1 MWRFLPGCLVY
12 LPTVSEDAE
21 AGSIEAT
28 AGESDVLNPSWIG
41 DQIMDALD
49 PVYFA
54 RTLIG
59 AGIKAAANPVGVGTA
74 FLNAAFSAVKV
85 GAATLAR
92 ATNTAGTDAP
102 IPIQPQPKDHRWS
115 SPAWKENPYFFG
127 VQQSYLLTRNLVD
140 DLIDAADLDEAEDRK
155 AKFAASFTFDALSPT
170 NMLLTNPDALS
181 KAVATNGASVAR
193 GVANMLDDLRH
204 NDGWPSKVDDSE
216 FEPGV
221 NMAMTPGKVVYRS
234 DLIELIQY
242 EPQTEQTYEIPL
254 LFCPPWIN
262 KYYIMDLAP
271 KKSLIEWAVQHGHTC
286 FAISYR
292 NPDGSMSDTTFED
305 YLCQGPLDALRV
317 VREITGAEQANT
329 LNVCL
334 GGTLTAIAMAYGA
347 ATGEQPIHTA
357 TFLNTLTDFSDPGVL
372 GAFTDEPTVAGL
384 ERKMADQGYLEAS
397 EMARTFDA
405 IRSKDL
411 IFQYVVNNWLMGED
425 PPAFDLLAWN
435 NDSTRMPARMHSS
448 YLRRCYLGNQFA
460 NDTFDIDGTVLH
472 PSDVKQDT
480 YVLSAID
487 DHIVPWTAAYRTATL
502 LGGHS
507 RFVLSTSGHIAGIV
521 NPPSPKAR
529 HWTNDHIVD
538 DPQRWL
544 EAADQHQEAWWEDWT
559 RWLTDRAGK
568 KAAAPKKLGSKDYPP
583 LEDSPGI
590 YVKMRPG
597 DPLPA

>member
-1 MWRFLPGCLVY
+1 M
-12 LPTVSEDAE
+12 SEE
-21 AGSIEAT
+21 IETGSIGAT
-28 AGESDVLNPSWIG
+28 AGESDVLDPSWVG
-41 DQIMDALD
+41 DQILDSLD

-54 RTLIG
+54 RTLMG
-59 AGIKAAANPVGVGTA
+59 AGRRAAANPVGVGTA
-74 FLNAAFSAVKV
+74 LLKAATAAIQV
-85 GAATLAR
+85 GAATVAK
-92 ATNTAGTDAP
+92 AVKAPGSDAP
-102 IPIQPQPKDHRWS
+102 APVQPQPKDHRWS
-115 SPAWKENPYFFG
+115 SQAWQDNPYFFG
-127 VQQSYLLTRNLVD
+127 LQQTYLLSKNLVD
-140 DLIDAADLDEAEDRK
+140 DLIDAANLDEGEHRK
-155 AKFAASFTFDALSPT
+155 AKFAASFTFDTLSPT

-181 KAVATNGASVAR
+181 KAVSTGGASVVKGA
-193 GVANMLDDLRH
+193 ANMLHDLRH
-204 NDGWPSKVDDSE
+204 NDGWPSKVDDSG

-234 DLIELIQY
+234 ELIELIQY
-242 EPQTEQTYEIPL
+242 EAQTEKAYEIPL

-271 KKSLIEWAVQHGHTC
+271 NKSLIEWAVQHGHTC

-292 NPDGSMSDTTFED
+292 NPDETMRDTSFED
-305 YLCQGPLDALRV
+305 YLRQGPLDALRV
-317 VREITGAEQANT
+317 VKEITGAEKVNT

-347 ATGEQPIHTA
+347 ATGDQPIGTA

-372 GAFTDEPTVAGL
+372 GAFTDEATVAGL

-405 IRSKDL
+405 IRANDL

-448 YLRRCYLGNQFA
+448 YLRRCYLQNQFS
-460 NDTFDIDGTVLH
+460 NDTFEVDGTVFH
-472 PSDVKQDT
+472 PADVKQDA

-502 LGGHS
+502 LGGQN

-529 HWTNDHIVD
+529 HWTNDEIAD
-538 DPQRWL
+538 EPGQWL
-544 EAADQHQEAWWEDWT
+544 EGAEKHDQAWWEDWAL
-559 RWLTDRAGK
+559 WLGERAGK
-568 KAAAPKKLGSKDYPP
+568 KVAAPKRLGSDAHPP
-583 LEDSPGI
+583 KEDSPGF

-597 DPLPA
+597 DTVPA